1 MNTEEA
7 IELITQNYS
16 ASEGS
21 LIFSLHERNTFSS
34 RQFWDLYDS
43 IDTVVNAS
51 HHNDQLT
58 EQISSCYQAILKML
72 IWHFDANDLFTIEC
86 LPYDYPWYIDCLD
99 YAVLAYYRKNPE
111 ILKSAGRDNAVKRY
125 IDCLDKG
132 SIPWNRMFTAYGTA
146 ENYCELLSALEQTL
160 DTEQWEKYYNRLSDF
175 EHQSTL
181 FPPAPFVLVFLVR
194 ILQQLLRNGNA
205 DAIVKKLLD
214 RFLYYAGLCNTA
226 ESMDHAEPLRQFSDL
241 LNDENLLPEDYIE
254 EDLLKIYQ
262 RLFFQRSRTS
272 WITINVILTKAKSFG
287 AGRKTSPCKKSTVP
301 PPGENSPV
309 LPVSSFFQ

>member
-16 ASEGS
+16 ASAGS

-72 IWHFDANDLFTIEC
+72 ILHFDANDLYAINN
-86 LPYDYPWYIDCLD
+86 LPYDYPRYIDCLD
-99 YAVLAYYRKNPE
+99 YAVLAYYRKNPD
-111 ILKSAGRDNAVKRY
+111 ILKSTGHDIAVKRY

-181 FPPAPFVLVFLVR
+181 FPPAPFVLTFLVR

-205 DAIVKKLLD
+205 DAIVKKLLG
-214 RFLYYAGLCNTA
+214 RFLYYADLCNTA

-241 LNDENLLPEDYIE
+241 LNDENLLPEDHTE
-254 EDLLKIYQ
+254 EDLL
-262 RLFFQRSRTS
+262 
-272 WITINVILTKAKSFG
+272 
-287 AGRKTSPCKKSTVP
+287 
-301 PPGENSPV
+301 
-309 LPVSSFFQ
+309 

>member
-72 IWHFDANDLFTIEC
+72 ILHFDANDLYAINN
-86 LPYDYPWYIDCLD
+86 LPYDYPRYIDCLD
-99 YAVLAYYRKNPE
+99 YAVLAYYRKNPD
-111 ILKSAGRDNAVKRY
+111 ILKSTGHDIAVKRY

-146 ENYCELLSALEQTL
+146 ENYCELLSAMGQTL

-241 LNDENLLPEDYIE
+241 LNDENLLPEDHTE
-254 EDLLKIYQ
+254 EDLLKIYEDPYAISDQ
-262 RLFFQRSRTS
+262 LFYSFYYYAKIVLSEVPDILDYYKCYPDESKELRRRT
-272 WITINVILTKAKSFG
+272 
-287 AGRKTSPCKKSTVP
+287 
-301 PPGENSPV
+301 ENIP
-309 LPVSSFFQ
+309 L

>member
-51 HHNDQLT
+51 HHNDELT

-99 YAVLAYYRKNPE
+99 YA
-111 ILKSAGRDNAVKRY
+111 
-125 IDCLDKG
+125 
-132 SIPWNRMFTAYGTA
+132 
-146 ENYCELLSALEQTL
+146 
-160 DTEQWEKYYNRLSDF
+160 
-175 EHQSTL
+175 
-181 FPPAPFVLVFLVR
+181 
-194 ILQQLLRNGNA
+194 
-205 DAIVKKLLD
+205 
-214 RFLYYAGLCNTA
+214 GLCNTA

-241 LNDENLLPEDYIE
+241 LNDENLLPEDHAE
-254 EDLLKIYQ
+254 EDLLKIYEDPYAISDQ
-262 RLFFQRSRTS
+262 LFYSFYYYAKIVLSEVPDILDYYKCYPDESKELRRRT
-272 WITINVILTKAKSFG
+272 
-287 AGRKTSPCKKSTVP
+287 
-301 PPGENSPV
+301 ENIP
-309 LPVSSFFQ
+309 L